1 MHLPSHLP
9 SQQTPSMQLPLAHC
23 LSHEQL
29 DDWGRERVPSL
40 HVEDV
45 ARVT

>member
-1 MHLPSHLP
+1 LLLTERQH
-9 SQQTPSMQLPLAHC
+9 PLHIAGR
-23 LSHEQL
+23 LVV